1 METTRA
7 PHGHAETGT
16 RCRWPRQA
24 QALEG
29 ALQCW
34 VCVVLPNPTV
44 YLVWSLSSQ
53 KPLLA
58 ILPSSAGL
66 IATSS
71 VSLRDGVQTFDQTL
85 SPGVAVICL
94 HCTFVFESRA

>member
-1 METTRA
+1 ML
-7 PHGHAETGT
+7 GL
-16 RCRWPRQA
+16 RCPPQPY
-24 QALEG
+24 
-29 ALQCW
+29 C
-34 VCVVLPNPTV
+34 LPGV
-44 YLVWSLSSQ
+44 ESLLPE
-53 KPLLA
+53 PLLA